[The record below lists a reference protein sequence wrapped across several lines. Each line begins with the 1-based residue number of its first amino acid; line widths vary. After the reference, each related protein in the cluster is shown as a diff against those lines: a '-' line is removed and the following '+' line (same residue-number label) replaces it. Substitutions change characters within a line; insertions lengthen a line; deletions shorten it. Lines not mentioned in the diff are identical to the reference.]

1 MYLPKHFHEPNTSVM
16 QDFMRAH
23 PLAAVITL
31 NDNRI
36 EANHIPL
43 MVFND
48 PLPYGVL
55 QGHIARANPI
65 WYEHP
70 TDSEV
75 LTIFQGIESYISPSW
90 YASKQETGKVV
101 PTWNYVSV
109 HARGKLRVIDDAHWL
124 RHHLESMVSHH
135 EKKCK
140 HAPWK
145 LTDAPDDF
153 IAMQIKSIIGI
164 EIHSGRNRI
173 VRRIF
178 ESLGYDVKGL
188 DRVMYANLT
197 KKNVERSKW
206 RYLSDKEI
214 RLLKYMNNSKNK

>member
-1 MYLPKHFHEPNTSVM
+1 M

-164 EIHSGRNRI
+164 EIVITELQGKWKVSQNRLPQDRKSLADALRNNGRNDMADLVCQRN
-173 VRRIF
+173 
-178 ESLGYDVKGL
+178 E
-188 DRVMYANLT
+188 
-197 KKNVERSKW
+197 
-206 RYLSDKEI
+206 
-214 RLLKYMNNSKNK
+214 NNP

>member
-164 EIHSGRNRI
+164 EIVITELQGKWKVSQNRLPQDRKSLADALRNNGRNDMADLVCQRN
-173 VRRIF
+173 
-178 ESLGYDVKGL
+178 E
-188 DRVMYANLT
+188 
-197 KKNVERSKW
+197 
-206 RYLSDKEI
+206 
-214 RLLKYMNNSKNK
+214 NNP